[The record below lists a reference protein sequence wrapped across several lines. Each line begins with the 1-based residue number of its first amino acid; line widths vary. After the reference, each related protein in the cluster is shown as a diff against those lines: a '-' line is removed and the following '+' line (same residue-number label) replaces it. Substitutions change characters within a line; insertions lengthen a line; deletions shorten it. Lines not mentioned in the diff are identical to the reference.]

1 MKWLVAGEKEKLAS
15 VSATESSKHTKAGRN
30 LMDLLVQT
38 VGRSQFILGV
48 TFSGILHGSYKT

>member
-15 VSATESSKHTKAGRN
+15 VRATESSKHTKAGRN

-48 TFSGILHGSYKT
+48 TFSGILHASYKT